1 LKEGQ
6 KQSSQGRRNAFWKS
20 YPLLLRELDIMKTA
34 VIQLNAANDKQR
46 NIEKAL
52 LFVNRAITQKAKFI
66 LLPEAFNFRG
76 KADLRKGY
84 ADVAESIPGPST
96 LPLTAAAKKYKVFI
110 LAGSICELVPGRKK
124 VFNTSVLMDDRGK
137 IIAQYRKIHLF
148 DAVIGNVKVKE
159 SRRLYNGRTVVMSK
173 IGTWTVGM
181 SICYDLR
188 FPELYQKYARKGA
201 EILCVP
207 SVFTK
212 MTGQAHWE
220 TLLRARAI
228 ENLCYVLAP
237 NQIGRDGNGVPSY
250 GNSMIIDP
258 WGKILARTSGSKEE
272 IIYATLDKKTL
283 KDRRIMLPGQ
293 GKRRFS

>member
-1 LKEGQ
+1 
-6 KQSSQGRRNAFWKS
+6 
-20 YPLLLRELDIMKTA
+20 MKTA
-34 VIQLNAANDKQR
+34 VIQLNASNNKQR
-46 NIEKAL
+46 NIERAL
-52 LFVNRAITQKAKFI
+52 WLVNRAIAQKAGFI

-76 KADLRKGY
+76 KADFRKGY

-96 LPLTAAAKKYKVFI
+96 LPLIAAAKKYKVFI

-124 VFNTSVLMDDRGK
+124 AFNTSVLIDDRGK
-137 IIAQYRKIHLF
+137 IAAQYRKIHLF
-148 DAVIGNVKVKE
+148 DAAIGKIKAKE
-159 SRRLYNGRTVVMSK
+159 SRRLYNGRKAVMSK
-173 IGTWTVGM
+173 TGAWTIGM

-212 MTGQAHWE
+212 MTGRAHWE

-258 WGKILARTSGSKEE
+258 WGKILARASGSKEE
-272 IIYATLDKKTL
+272 IVYAALEKKTL

-293 GKRRFS
+293 GKRSFS